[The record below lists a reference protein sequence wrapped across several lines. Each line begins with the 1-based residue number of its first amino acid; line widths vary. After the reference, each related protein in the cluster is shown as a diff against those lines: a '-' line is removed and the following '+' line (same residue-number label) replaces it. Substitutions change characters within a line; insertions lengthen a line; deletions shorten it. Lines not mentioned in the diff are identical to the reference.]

1 MSSQGLISTNST
13 RANKQEKIC
22 CPVTCWFWNWKWST
36 ELLLPTSLIRVWP
49 RRAVTE
55 SSLLSN
61 YLEAA
66 LARDPCGAVW
76 QHASDSYVPA
86 PVVFGEPGAR
96 CHRKA
101 DRCMTERP
109 QRLKWRH
116 PKGVPWGER
125 SWHVDR
131 AEWGE
136 LLLRHLVRGW
146 GERRRLQSWFL
157 SLALYLLRLK
167 WKK

>member
-1 MSSQGLISTNST
+1 MSSQGGLISTDST

-66 LARDPCGAVW
+66 PGAGSARSRLAACVRFLRPRSGSVWWAWSRMPQEGRQMYDRKTTETEVASPERCPLGRKVVTRWQSGVGGAVTPCSCPW
-76 QHASDSYVPA
+76 MRRA
-86 PVVFGEPGAR
+86 PTLAELVSLVGPVFAQ
-96 CHRKA
+96 
-101 DRCMTERP
+101 T
-109 QRLKWRH
+109 
-116 PKGVPWGER
+116 
-125 SWHVDR
+125 
-131 AEWGE
+131 
-136 LLLRHLVRGW
+136 
-146 GERRRLQSWFL
+146 
-157 SLALYLLRLK
+157 
-167 WKK
+167 